1 MKGRKGGG
9 KLPMVAAG
17 NPNVFKEAEK
27 KGEGGSRKHGGAA
40 HKMHGA
46 HSKHRHDRPGRKRG
60 GGVGADRSP
69 LSSAHHVS
77 SAAKEKRSGQPD

>member
-9 KLPMVAAG
+9 RLPMKAAG

-27 KGEGGSRKHGGAA
+27 EGEGGSRKRGGKV

-46 HSKHRHDRPGRKRG
+46 MSRHRLDRPGRKRG
-60 GGVGADRSP
+60 GGVGSDKSP
-69 LSSAHHVS
+69 LSSAHKV
-77 SAAKEKRSGQPD
+77 APKDEVRSGQPD